1 MQAIADQGLQG
12 GQQYNFPHCDGPEAM
27 KDPAWNEKYTKGP
40 KGFLILMPD
49 GPPDIPQSMVKST
62 LYNLVMT
69 IFVAYVATMALGPGS
84 PKVFQMTSV
93 VAFLAFGGALGW
105 GPIWFGRT
113 MGSTLREMFDAL
125 VYGLATGAIF
135 MWLWPSAETVVGG

>member
-1 MQAIADQGLQG
+1 MVEILDLWLPIVLSTVVVFVLSFMMWMVFPHHRKDWKATTDEDALMQAIADQGLQG

-69 IFVAYVATMALGPGS
+69 IFVA
-84 PKVFQMTSV
+84 
-93 VAFLAFGGALGW
+93 
-105 GPIWFGRT
+105 
-113 MGSTLREMFDAL
+113 
-125 VYGLATGAIF
+125 
-135 MWLWPSAETVVGG
+135 